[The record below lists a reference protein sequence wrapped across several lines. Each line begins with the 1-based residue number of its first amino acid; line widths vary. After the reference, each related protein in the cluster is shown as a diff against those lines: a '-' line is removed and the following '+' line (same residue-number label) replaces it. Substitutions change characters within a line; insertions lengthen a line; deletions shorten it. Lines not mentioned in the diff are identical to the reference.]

1 MATNIESLENFKEKI
16 NELVNCKYILAE
28 RKISDLLKVITDS
41 KMLYELFEYVTDG
54 FDYYTFKSVCFPEDG
69 NGVKMP
75 AKESEL
81 LALVFLLLMEIDM
94 NKESLDGLCL
104 KYFGANE
111 TGQAR
116 YASFVLKVIIP
127 FGLATERAA
136 DRLINAQNEE
146 LSAEKEVGGKAEKIA
161 TESESEP
168 PKAEVKKAPEKKEYP
183 FIEKARKVAEKYY
196 KGRSIFKRNREKKE
210 ELDYILFSLENA
222 LRKKNAETVTLA
234 YTALKYF
241 VLSEFN
247 LKINLDEIM
256 KGISEEV

>member
-136 DRLINAQNEE
+136 DRLINAQSEE
-146 LSAEKEVGGKAEKIA
+146 LAEKEVGEKAEKIA
-161 TESESEP
+161 TESESDP
-168 PKAEVKKAPEKKEYP
+168 PKAGVKKAPEKKEYP

>member
-116 YASFVLKVIIP
+116 YSSFVLKVIIP

-136 DRLINAQNEE
+136 DRLINAQSEE
-146 LSAEKEVGGKAEKIA
+146 LSAEKEVGEKAEKIA

>member
-116 YASFVLKVIIP
+116 YSSFVLKVIIP

-136 DRLINAQNEE
+136 DRLINAQSEE
-146 LSAEKEVGGKAEKIA
+146 LSAEKEVGEKAEKIA
-161 TESESEP
+161 TESKSEP
-168 PKAEVKKAPEKKEYP
+168 TKAEVKKAPEKKEYP

-241 VLSEFN
+241 VFSEFN

>member
-1 MATNIESLENFKEKI
+1 MATNRESLENFKEKI

-54 FDYYTFKSVCFPEDG
+54 FDYYTFKSVCFPDDG

-75 AKESEL
+75 VKESDL

-104 KYFGANE
+104 KYFGSNE

-116 YASFVLKVIIP
+116 YAAFVLKVIIP

-146 LSAEKEVGGKAEKIA
+146 LSTKKEVEQKARENT
-161 TESESEP
+161 TETVSEVQ
-168 PKAEVKKAPEKKEYP
+168 KTDVKKVPEKKTYP
-183 FIEKARKVAEKYY
+183 FIEKARSVAEKYY
-196 KGRSIFKRNREKKE
+196 RGRGIFKRNREKKE

-222 LRKKNAETVTLA
+222 LGKKNAETVTLA

-256 KGISEEV
+256 NGISEEV

>member
-1 MATNIESLENFKEKI
+1 MATNRESLENFKKKI

-116 YASFVLKVIIP
+116 YTAFVLKVIIP

-146 LSAEKEVGGKAEKIA
+146 LSVEKEVGEKAAKKA
-161 TESESEP
+161 TESVSET
-168 PKAEVKKAPEKKEYP
+168 PKAEVKKVPEKKEYP
-183 FIEKARKVAEKYY
+183 FIEKARNVAEKYY

-256 KGISEEV
+256 KGISEEA